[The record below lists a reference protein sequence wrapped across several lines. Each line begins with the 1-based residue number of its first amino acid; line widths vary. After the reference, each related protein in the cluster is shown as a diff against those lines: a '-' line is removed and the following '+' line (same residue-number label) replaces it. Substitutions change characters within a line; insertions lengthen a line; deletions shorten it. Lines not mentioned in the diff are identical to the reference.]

1 MKFLNVKNQFPILGQ
16 KINGK
21 PLVYLDN
28 AATTQKPQAV
38 INAVSNYYK
47 SINSNVHR
55 GVHTLSDKATDAF
68 ELVREKLRY
77 HINAKHNYEVIFTKG
92 TTESINI
99 VAHGFRSLLKAGD
112 EILVTEIEHHSNLVP
127 WQMLASHS
135 GAKLKYIRLLPNG
148 ELDVSNLKSLIHDK
162 TKVVAFNHISNALG
176 TINPARKIIK
186 AAHKVGACVLIDGA
200 QAMPHLK
207 FDVQDLDV
215 DFYVG
220 SSHKMY
226 GPAGVGFLYGRSNW
240 LEKLPPYQGGGEMI
254 EDVNILNSTYA
265 GLPHKFEAG
274 TPNIEG
280 VIGWGVA
287 IDWLNDIGIEKI
299 QIHEN
304 ELLKYAT
311 QKMHQISEV
320 ILYGEAKEKA
330 AVISF
335 NVRDAHPYDVG
346 VLLDQMGIA
355 VRTGHH
361 CAQPIMSCYNIPGT
375 IRISLAAYTT
385 KEDIDLFLIGLKK
398 AILLL
403 K

>member
-1 MKFLNVKNQFPILGQ
+1 MKFLNLKHQFPILGQ

-28 AATTQKPQAV
+28 AATTQKPQVV
-38 INAVSNYYK
+38 IDAISNYYK
-47 SINSNVHR
+47 TNNSNVHR
-55 GVHTLSDKATDAF
+55 GVHTLSDRATDAF
-68 ELVREKLRY
+68 ELVREKLRD
-77 HINAKHNYEVIFTKG
+77 HISAKHNHEIIFTKG
-92 TTESINI
+92 TTESINL
-99 VAHGFRSLLKAGD
+99 VAHGFRHLLKAGD

-135 GAKLKYIRLLPNG
+135 GAKLKYISLLANG
-148 ELDVSNLKSLIHDK
+148 ELDISNLESLIHDK

-186 AAHKVGACVLIDGA
+186 AAHQVGACVLIDGA

-226 GPAGVGFLYGRSNW
+226 GPAGVGFLYGRSDW
-240 LEKLPPYQGGGEMI
+240 LKKLPVYQGGGEMI
-254 EDVNILNSTYA
+254 EDVNVMSSTYA

-299 QIHEN
+299 QLHEN

-311 QKMHQISEV
+311 QSMGKISDV
-320 ILYGEAKEKA
+320 ILFGEAKEKA

-335 NVRDAHPYDVG
+335 NIRDVHPYDVG
-346 VLLDQMGIA
+346 VLLDQMGVA

-361 CAQPIMSCYNIPGT
+361 CAQPIMTFYKIPGT

-385 KEDIDLFLIGLKK
+385 KDDIDLFLAALKK

>member
-1 MKFLNVKNQFPILGQ
+1 MKFLNLKHQFPILGQ

-28 AATTQKPQAV
+28 AATTQKPQVV
-38 INAVSNYYK
+38 IDAISNYYK
-47 SINSNVHR
+47 TNNSNVHR
-55 GVHTLSDKATDAF
+55 GVHTLSDRATDAF
-68 ELVREKLRY
+68 ELVREKLRD
-77 HINAKHNYEVIFTKG
+77 HISAKYNHEIIFTKG
-92 TTESINI
+92 TTESINL
-99 VAHGFRSLLKAGD
+99 VAHGFRHLLKAGD

-135 GAKLKYIRLLPNG
+135 GAKLKYISLLANG
-148 ELDVSNLKSLIHDK
+148 ELDISNLELLIHDK

-186 AAHKVGACVLIDGA
+186 AAHQVGACVLIDGA

-226 GPAGVGFLYGRSNW
+226 GPAGVGFLYGRSDW
-240 LEKLPPYQGGGEMI
+240 LKKLPVYQGGGEMI
-254 EDVNILNSTYA
+254 EDVNVMSSTYA

-299 QIHEN
+299 QLHEN

-311 QKMHQISEV
+311 QSMGKISDV
-320 ILYGEAKEKA
+320 ILFGEAKEKA

-335 NVRDAHPYDVG
+335 NIRDVHPYDVG
-346 VLLDQMGIA
+346 VLLDQMGVA

-361 CAQPIMSCYNIPGT
+361 CAQPIMTFYKIPGT

-385 KEDIDLFLIGLKK
+385 KDDIDLFLAALKK

>member
-1 MKFLNVKNQFPILGQ
+1 MKFLNLKHQFPILGQ

-28 AATTQKPQAV
+28 AATTQKPQVV
-38 INAVSNYYK
+38 IDAISNYYK
-47 SINSNVHR
+47 TNNSNVHR
-55 GVHTLSDKATDAF
+55 GVHTLSDRATDAF
-68 ELVREKLRY
+68 ELVREKLRD
-77 HINAKHNYEVIFTKG
+77 HISAKYNHEIIFTKG
-92 TTESINI
+92 TTESINL
-99 VAHGFRSLLKAGD
+99 VAHGFRHLLKAGD

-135 GAKLKYIRLLPNG
+135 GAKLKYISLLANG
-148 ELDVSNLKSLIHDK
+148 ELDISNLESLIHDK

-186 AAHKVGACVLIDGA
+186 AAHQVGACVLIDGA

-226 GPAGVGFLYGRSNW
+226 GPAGVGFLYGRSDW
-240 LEKLPPYQGGGEMI
+240 LKKLPVYQGGGEMI
-254 EDVNILNSTYA
+254 EDVNVMSSTYA

-299 QIHEN
+299 QLHEN

-311 QKMHQISEV
+311 QSMGKISDV
-320 ILYGEAKEKA
+320 ILFGEAKEKA

-335 NVRDAHPYDVG
+335 NIRDVHPYDVG
-346 VLLDQMGIA
+346 VLLDQMGVA

-361 CAQPIMSCYNIPGT
+361 CAQPIMTFYKIPGT

-385 KEDIDLFLIGLKK
+385 KDDIDLFLAALKK

>member
-1 MKFLNVKNQFPILGQ
+1 MKFLNLKHQFPILGQ

-28 AATTQKPQAV
+28 AATTQKPQVV
-38 INAVSNYYK
+38 IDAISNYYK
-47 SINSNVHR
+47 TNNSNVHR
-55 GVHTLSDKATDAF
+55 GVHTLSDRATDAF
-68 ELVREKLRY
+68 ELVREKLRD
-77 HINAKHNYEVIFTKG
+77 HISAKYNHEIIFTKG
-92 TTESINI
+92 TTESINL
-99 VAHGFRSLLKAGD
+99 VAHGFRHLLKAGD

-135 GAKLKYIRLLPNG
+135 GAKLKYISLLANG
-148 ELDVSNLKSLIHDK
+148 ELDISNLELLIHDK

-186 AAHKVGACVLIDGA
+186 AAHQVGACVLIDGA

-226 GPAGVGFLYGRSNW
+226 GPAGVGFLYGRSDW
-240 LEKLPPYQGGGEMI
+240 LKKLPVYQGGGEMI
-254 EDVNILNSTYA
+254 EDVNVMSSTYA

-287 IDWLNDIGIEKI
+287 IDWLNDIGIKKI
-299 QIHEN
+299 QLHEN

-311 QKMHQISEV
+311 QSMGKISDV
-320 ILYGEAKEKA
+320 ILFGEAKEKA

-335 NVRDAHPYDVG
+335 NIRDVHPYDVG
-346 VLLDQMGIA
+346 VLLDQMGVA

-361 CAQPIMSCYNIPGT
+361 CAQPIMTFYKIPGT

-385 KEDIDLFLIGLKK
+385 KDDIDLFLAALKK